1 MAENTQSQGSTRPTD
16 SPPTQDDFIEQQMQ
30 QAQDEAAETAH
41 SVMGQVIGAN
51 TPGSFQDAIEDVL
64 EAQEAAMKHS
74 RGQRR

>member
-41 SVMGQVIGAN
+41 SVMGQVN